1 MGDSQ
6 SGGLYRA
13 MGRWTLAALVIN
25 SIIGSGIF
33 GLPSVAAGLLGSK
46 SPLAYLIAA
55 VGMGFVIA
63 CFAEIASQFGES
75 GGPYLYAREAF
86 GRITGI
92 QVGVFLV
99 AVKISVAAA
108 AADLFVDYLVEIWP
122 MAGRPLPRLAVLTV
136 LIGLLA
142 AVNVRGVKSGAAANN
157 ALTVAKLVPL
167 ILFAVVGSVFIFTK
181 HPAVAAVTSAPSTSQ
196 LGARVWL
203 QGVLI
208 VTYAYSGFEG
218 AVVPMAEAKEPR
230 RDAPFA
236 LFAAL
241 AAVTLV
247 YSTVQYVVVG
257 LLPDAASTTRPLAA
271 AARIFWGGPGAVL
284 MSAGAMI
291 SVYGYL
297 TAMLLHSPR
306 ALFALGENWDFPRVF
321 ARVHPKFRTP
331 HVAILTFAALMWCLA
346 AGGSFRWNVY
356 LSSATRLV
364 VFGFTC
370 AALPVLRRKNPR
382 VRAFRVPGGLIVSTA
397 AVAFT
402 IALAVETSPAE
413 QIILVFAV
421 AISIG
426 AWLWGR
432 RGVGATPEARGST
445 YIDA

>member
-1 MGDSQ
+1 MSDPQ
-6 SGGLYRA
+6 SRGLFRA
-13 MGRWTLAALVIN
+13 MGRWTLTALVIN

-33 GLPSVAAGLLGSK
+33 GLPSVVAGLLGRK

-86 GRITGI
+86 GRITGV
-92 QVGVFLV
+92 QVGVFLL
-99 AVKISVAAA
+99 AVKLSVAAA

-122 MAGRPLPRLAVLTV
+122 AAGSRLPRLAVLTV

-142 AVNVRGVKSGAAANN
+142 AVNVRGIKSGAVANN

-167 ILFAVVGSVFIFTK
+167 ILFVAAGSIFIFTK
-181 HPAVAAVTSAPSTSQ
+181 HAASAALTTVPST
-196 LGARVWL
+196 ARVWL

-236 LFAAL
+236 LFGAL

-247 YSTVQYVVVG
+247 YSTVQYVVVM

-271 AARIFWGGPGAVL
+271 AARLFWGDAGAVL
-284 MSAGAMI
+284 MSIGAMI

-306 ALFALGENWDFPRVF
+306 VLFALGENRDFPRVF
-321 ARVHPKFRTP
+321 ARVHPKSRTP
-331 HVAILTFAALMWCLA
+331 HVAILTFAAFVWCLA
-346 AGGSFRWNVY
+346 AAGSFRWNVY

-370 AALPVLRRKNPR
+370 AALPVLRRKNPQ
-382 VRAFRVPGGLIVSTA
+382 VRAFRVPAGLIVSTA

-402 IALAVETSPAE
+402 IALAIETTPAE
-413 QIILVFAV
+413 QIILVVAV
-421 AISIG
+421 AIAIG
-426 AWLWGR
+426 ARLWRR
-432 RGVGATPEARGST
+432 RGVGATPQASGARYT
-445 YIDA
+445 DA